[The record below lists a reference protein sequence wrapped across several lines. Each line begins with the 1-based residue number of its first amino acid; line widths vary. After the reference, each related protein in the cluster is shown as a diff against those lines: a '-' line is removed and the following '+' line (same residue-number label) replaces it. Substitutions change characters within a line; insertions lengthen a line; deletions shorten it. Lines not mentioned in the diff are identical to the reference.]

1 MAPYAGLR
9 ASSFPPT
16 KRAIKKQPAR
26 LSDAEMSCHYVA
38 VLMTFTRTIPILPR
52 SAEGRALHLLVMGP
66 DAFETHALP
75 GLGTVVIGR
84 DPEADVVLL
93 DPQSSRRHAQVHVT
107 ETLFEIED
115 LGSFNGTWVRE
126 EKLKPHVRMRI
137 WPGEGFRIGTLMLML
152 QRHRP
157 RLEARRVWPHGHF
170 EALLAYQCDRS
181 RMAGGA
187 LAVARVRVDEPITPA
202 RFAATVSATLQPADL
217 LALYAANDFE
227 ILMVGRAPEL
237 ARRALE
243 HMSKAL
249 EAEGFTARTAL
260 ACHPQD
266 GRDPEALMAALRDRM
281 LGIERVSMGGERVL
295 VDSEAMR
302 ITYNIAMRAA
312 ASNIN
317 VLILGETGSGKE
329 VLARSI
335 HRASPRSK
343 APMVTLNCAALPE
356 TLMESE
362 LFGHERGAF
371 TSADSSKVGLLAS
384 APGGTIFLDE
394 VGEMPL
400 STQAKLLRAIEEKVV
415 VPVGAVRPV
424 PIDVRFIAATN
435 RPLEEEVKQGGFRPD
450 LFFRLNGI
458 SLTLP
463 PLRER
468 VTEIQPFARLF
479 LSQAC
484 AEMGRTERLQLSPQ
498 ALEWMQRYPWPGNV
512 RELRNVIERAIV
524 LCEGETI
531 GLEHL
536 PVERMRDLDVSS
548 EPIDILGVPE
558 GERKERIVRALDSF
572 AGNQTRT
579 AGFLGISRKTLLT
592 LLDRYGIP
600 RPRKR

>member
-1 MAPYAGLR
+1 
-9 ASSFPPT
+9 
-16 KRAIKKQPAR
+16 
-26 LSDAEMSCHYVA
+26 MS
-38 VLMTFTRTIPILPR
+38 FTRTIPILPR

-75 GLGTVVIGR
+75 PEGLVVIGR
-84 DPEADVVLL
+84 DPEAQVVLL
-93 DPQSSRRHAQVHVT
+93 DPQSSRRHAQIHISA
-107 ETLFEIED
+107 TLFEIED

-126 EKLKPHVRMRI
+126 EKLKPHTRMRI
-137 WPGEGFRIGTLMLML
+137 WPGEGFRIGNLMLML

-170 EALLAYQCDRS
+170 EALLAYQCERS

-187 LAVARVRVDEPITPA
+187 LAVARIRVDEPITPA
-202 RFAATVSATLQPADL
+202 RFAATVATSLQPADL

-227 ILMVGRAPEL
+227 ILMVGRSPES
-237 ARRALE
+237 ARTSVE
-243 HMSKAL
+243 HMAKAL
-249 EAEGFTARTAL
+249 KDEDFTVRTAV
-260 ACHPQD
+260 ASHPQD

-281 LGIERVSMGGERVL
+281 LGVQRLNLAGERVI
-295 VDSEAMR
+295 VDSDAMR
-302 ITYNIAMRAA
+302 TAYNIAMRAA
-312 ASNIN
+312 ASSIN

-329 VLARSI
+329 VLARAI
-335 HRASPRSK
+335 HRSSPRAK

-400 STQAKLLRAIEEKVV
+400 STQAKLLRAIEEKEV
-415 VPVGAVRPV
+415 VPVGAVKPI

-435 RPLEEEVKQGGFRPD
+435 RGLEDEVKTGGFRPD

-458 SLTLP
+458 TITLP

-468 VTEIQPFARLF
+468 VAEIQPFARLF
-479 LSQAC
+479 LAQAC
-484 AEMGRTERLQLSPQ
+484 TDMGRKENMQFSPP
-498 ALEWMQRYPWPGNV
+498 AMEWMQRYPWPGNV
-512 RELRNVIERAIV
+512 RELRNVIERAVV
-524 LCEGETI
+524 LCEGDAI

-536 PVERMRDLDVSS
+536 PVERMRDIDVSS
-548 EPIDILGVPE
+548 ESIDILSIPE
-558 GERKERIVRALDSF
+558 AERKDRIVKALDSF

-592 LLDRYGIP
+592 LLDRYGIA

>member
-1 MAPYAGLR
+1 
-9 ASSFPPT
+9 
-16 KRAIKKQPAR
+16 
-26 LSDAEMSCHYVA
+26 
-38 VLMTFTRTIPILPR
+38 MTFTRTIPILPR
-52 SAEGRALHLLVMGP
+52 GGEGRSLHLLVMGP

-75 GLGTVVIGR
+75 NQGIAVIGR
-84 DPEADVVLL
+84 DPEAQVVLL
-93 DPQSSRRHAQVHVT
+93 DPQSSRRHAQLHISS
-107 ETLFEIED
+107 TLFEIED
-115 LGSFNGTWVRE
+115 LGSYNGTWVRE
-126 EKLKPHVRMRI
+126 ERLKPHVRMRI
-137 WPGEGFRIGTLMLML
+137 WPGEGFRIGNLMLML
-152 QRHRP
+152 QRQRP

-170 EALLAYQCDRS
+170 EALLAYQCERS

-187 LAVARVRVDEPITPA
+187 LAVARIRVEEPITPA
-202 RFAATVSATLQPADL
+202 RFAATVSASLQPADL

-227 ILMVGRAPEL
+227 ILMVGRAPET
-237 ARRALE
+237 ARANVE
-243 HMSKAL
+243 QMAKAL
-249 EAEGFTARTAL
+249 TGEGFTAKTAV
-260 ACHPQD
+260 AVHPGD
-266 GRDPEALMAALRDRM
+266 GRDPEALMAGLRDRM
-281 LGIERVSMGGERVL
+281 LGVQRMNVAGERVL

-302 ITYNIAMRAA
+302 VAYNMAMRAA

-317 VLILGETGSGKE
+317 ILVLGETGSGKE
-329 VLARSI
+329 VLARAI
-335 HRASPRSK
+335 HRASPRAK
-343 APMVTLNCAALPE
+343 AAMVTLNCAALPE

-371 TSADSSKVGLLAS
+371 TSADSAKVGLLAS

-415 VPVGAVRPV
+415 VPVGSVKPL

-435 RPLEEEVKQGGFRPD
+435 RPLEDEVKQGGFRPD

-468 VTEIQPFARLF
+468 VTEIEPFARLF

-484 AEMGRTERLQLSPQ
+484 SEMGRSDRLHFSPPT
-498 ALEWMQRYPWPGNV
+498 LEWMQRYPWPGNV
-512 RELRNVIERAIV
+512 RELRNVIERAVV
-524 LCEGETI
+524 LCEGEII

-548 EPIDILGVPE
+548 EGVDILSIPE
-558 GERKERIVRALDSF
+558 SERKDRIVRALDSF

-579 AGFLGISRKTLLT
+579 AGFLGISRKTLLS
-592 LLDRYGIP
+592 LLDRYGIT